1 MTLLNVKDYL
11 QKRDVRF
18 KDIFHPV
25 SFSAQETAARAH
37 VKGREFAKTVLIF
50 VDKEMVMTVLPA
62 SHFID
67 FDKLKTTLRATKVEL
82 ASESAF
88 KSRFPGCEVGA
99 MPPFGNLFDMEVYM
113 SESLLVNR
121 DVTFNAGSHTEA
133 ITISIGEFVRI
144 INPKI
149 LDFTRKHKV

>member
-50 VDKEMVMTVLPA
+50 VDNKMVMTVLPA

-67 FDKLKTTLRATKVEL
+67 FDKLKTTLKAVKVGL
-82 ASESAF
+82 ASESEF

-99 MPPFGNLFDMEVYM
+99 MPPFGNLFNMEVYM

>member
-50 VDKEMVMTVLPA
+50 VDKKMVMTVLPA

-67 FDKLKTTLRATKVEL
+67 FDKLKTTLRAGRVGL
-82 ASESAF
+82 ASESEF

>member
-50 VDKEMVMTVLPA
+50 VDKKMVMTVLPA
-62 SHFID
+62 S
-67 FDKLKTTLRATKVEL
+67 
-82 ASESAF
+82 
-88 KSRFPGCEVGA
+88 
-99 MPPFGNLFDMEVYM
+99 
-113 SESLLVNR
+113 
-121 DVTFNAGSHTEA
+121 
-133 ITISIGEFVRI
+133 
-144 INPKI
+144 
-149 LDFTRKHKV
+149 